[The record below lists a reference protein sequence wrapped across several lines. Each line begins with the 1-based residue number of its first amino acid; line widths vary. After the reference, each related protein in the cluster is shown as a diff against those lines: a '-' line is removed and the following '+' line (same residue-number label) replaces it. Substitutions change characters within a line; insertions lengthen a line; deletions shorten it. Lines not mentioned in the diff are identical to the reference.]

1 MTTHFVK
8 GEFTHE
14 LTNEAKKLSWTIQI
28 SKTIT
33 AEGIE
38 NIIVDAFE
46 ASDMGNWALLDNSAP
61 IWEDKPKGMPTSQYA
76 VEIILNGGELK
87 FQDVEETE
95 DDLDWTLNL
104 EKLLNGIQL
113 NAEQRPDDCDLDN
126 ADGNT
131 IDCIMQYAILG
142 EIVFG

>member
-1 MTTHFVK
+1 MNTNFINDEY
-8 GEFTHE
+8 GYE
-14 LTNEAKKLSWTIQI
+14 LTNEAKEKSWIIQVP
-28 SKTIT
+28 KTIT
-33 AEGIE
+33 TEDIE
-38 NIIVDAFE
+38 NILVDAFE
-46 ASDMGNWALLDNSAP
+46 ASDMGRWALLDNSAP

-113 NAEQRPDDCDLDN
+113 NAEQRPDDCDLEN